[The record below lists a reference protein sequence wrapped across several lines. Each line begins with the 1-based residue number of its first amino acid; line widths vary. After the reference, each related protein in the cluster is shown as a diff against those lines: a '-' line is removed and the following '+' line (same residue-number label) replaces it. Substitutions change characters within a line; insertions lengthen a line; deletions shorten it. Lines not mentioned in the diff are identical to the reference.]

1 MVLVSVLR
9 FDSTP
14 AWNKRRLL
22 HVKLL
27 PPQTPPSPSPPVP
40 RVSHYCSANFDNFY
54 HFEQLFRFLTTLFKK
69 QKSGNFLKKTQ
80 SGTFRK
86 RPLKMSSPVGRLREM
101 VA

>member
-1 MVLVSVLR
+1 MVLVSVLL

-22 HVKLL
+22 YVKL
-27 PPQTPPSPSPPVP
+27 
-40 RVSHYCSANFDNFY
+40 VSHYCSANFDNFY

-86 RPLKMSSPVGRLREM
+86 RPPKMSSPVGRLREM

>member
-1 MVLVSVLR
+1 MVLVSVLL

-22 HVKLL
+22 YVKL
-27 PPQTPPSPSPPVP
+27 
-40 RVSHYCSANFDNFY
+40 VSHYCSANFDNFY

-69 QKSGNFLKKTQ
+69 QKSGNFLKKKTQ

-86 RPLKMSSPVGRLREM
+86 RPPKMSSPVGRLREM